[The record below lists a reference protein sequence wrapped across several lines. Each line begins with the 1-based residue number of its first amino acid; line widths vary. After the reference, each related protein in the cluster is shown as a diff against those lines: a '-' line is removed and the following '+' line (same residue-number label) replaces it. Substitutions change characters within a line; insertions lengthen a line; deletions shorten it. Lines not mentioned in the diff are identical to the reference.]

1 MTEIIVDRVGF
12 SYRSRRP
19 IIRAVNDVSFRAKSG
34 KVYALVGRSGSG
46 KSTLLSLLAG
56 LNKPD
61 CGSIM
66 INGSNLQSMNP
77 DLYRR
82 KQVSVIYQNYSL
94 FPLLTVKENLLY
106 PLLLN
111 KVDKSK
117 ALLLAEETLRSVN
130 LDKSVDNRLPSTLSG
145 GEQQRVAIAR
155 ALAMEPKVMLFDEP
169 TSALDPEMVGEV
181 LDVMRS
187 LAKDGMTMAIV
198 THEMGFAREVATRC
212 LFMDGG
218 RVLEEAPPAEFFSH
232 PKNPRLQDFLSKV
245 L

>member
-12 SYRSRRP
+12 SYRSRRQ

-66 INGSNLQSMNP
+66 INRSNLQSMNP

-155 ALAMEPKVMLFDEP
+155 AIAVQSNIILADEP
-169 TSALDPEMVGEV
+169 TGNLDKENSLLIMKLLLELAEEKDICIILATHDLNLAAQANHLFQMEDGE
-181 LDVMRS
+181 LS
-187 LAKDGMTMAIV
+187 
-198 THEMGFAREVATRC
+198 EV
-212 LFMDGG
+212 D
-218 RVLEEAPPAEFFSH
+218 S
-232 PKNPRLQDFLSKV
+232 
-245 L
+245 

>member
-12 SYRSRRP
+12 SYRSRRQ

-130 LDKSVDNRLPSTLSG
+130 LDKSVDSRLPSTLSG

-155 ALAMEPKVMLFDEP
+155 AIAVQSNIILADEP
-169 TSALDPEMVGEV
+169 TGNLDKENSLLIMKLLLELAEEKDICIILATHDLNLAAQANHLFQMEDGE
-181 LDVMRS
+181 LS
-187 LAKDGMTMAIV
+187 
-198 THEMGFAREVATRC
+198 EV
-212 LFMDGG
+212 D
-218 RVLEEAPPAEFFSH
+218 S
-232 PKNPRLQDFLSKV
+232 
-245 L
+245 

>member
-12 SYRSRRP
+12 SYRSRRQ

-111 KVDKSK
+111 KVDKFK

-155 ALAMEPKVMLFDEP
+155 AIAVQSNIILADEP
-169 TSALDPEMVGEV
+169 TGNLDKENSLLIMKLLLELAEEKDICIILATHDLNLAAQANHLFQMEDGE
-181 LDVMRS
+181 LS
-187 LAKDGMTMAIV
+187 
-198 THEMGFAREVATRC
+198 EV
-212 LFMDGG
+212 D
-218 RVLEEAPPAEFFSH
+218 S
-232 PKNPRLQDFLSKV
+232 
-245 L
+245 

>member
-12 SYRSRRP
+12 SYRSRRQ

-94 FPLLTVKENLLY
+94 FFFFTVKENLLY

-155 ALAMEPKVMLFDEP
+155 AIAVQSNIILADEP
-169 TSALDPEMVGEV
+169 TGNLDKENSLLIMKLLLELAEEKDICIILATHDLNLAAQANHLFQMEDGE
-181 LDVMRS
+181 LS
-187 LAKDGMTMAIV
+187 
-198 THEMGFAREVATRC
+198 EV
-212 LFMDGG
+212 D
-218 RVLEEAPPAEFFSH
+218 S
-232 PKNPRLQDFLSKV
+232 
-245 L
+245 

>member
-12 SYRSRRP
+12 SYRSRRQ
-19 IIRAVNDVSFRAKSG
+19 IIRAVNDVSFRANSG

-111 KVDKSK
+111 KVDKPK
-117 ALLLAEETLRSVN
+117 ALLLADETLRSVN
-130 LDKSVDNRLPSTLSG
+130 LDKSIDNRLPSTLSG

-155 ALAMEPKVMLFDEP
+155 SIAVQSNIILADEP
-169 TSALDPEMVGEV
+169 TGNLDKENSLLIMKLLLELAEEKDICIILATHDLYLAAQANHLFRMEDGE
-181 LDVMRS
+181 LS
-187 LAKDGMTMAIV
+187 
-198 THEMGFAREVATRC
+198 EV
-212 LFMDGG
+212 D
-218 RVLEEAPPAEFFSH
+218 S
-232 PKNPRLQDFLSKV
+232 
-245 L
+245 

>member
-12 SYRSRRP
+12 SYRSRRQ

-34 KVYALVGRSGSG
+34 NVYALVGRSGSG

-56 LNKPD
+56 LNRPD

-155 ALAMEPKVMLFDEP
+155 AIAVQSNIILADEP
-169 TSALDPEMVGEV
+169 TGNLDKENSLLIMKLLLELAEEKDICIILATHDLNLAAQANHLFQMEDGE
-181 LDVMRS
+181 LS
-187 LAKDGMTMAIV
+187 
-198 THEMGFAREVATRC
+198 EV
-212 LFMDGG
+212 D
-218 RVLEEAPPAEFFSH
+218 S
-232 PKNPRLQDFLSKV
+232 
-245 L
+245 

>member
-12 SYRSRRP
+12 SYRSRRQ

-111 KVDKSK
+111 KVDK
-117 ALLLAEETLRSVN
+117 AEDETQTLQKLRVRFP
-130 LDKSVDNRLPSTLSG
+130 D
-145 GEQQRVAIAR
+145 AI
-155 ALAMEPKVMLFDEP
+155 LI
-169 TSALDPEMVGEV
+169 S
-181 LDVMRS
+181 
-187 LAKDGMTMAIV
+187 AKDET
-198 THEMGFAREVATRC
+198 GFIDLKARIFE
-212 LFMDGG
+212 LLYGD
-218 RVLEEAPPAEFFSH
+218 
-232 PKNPRLQDFLSKV
+232 N
-245 L
+245 